1 MKVDPREASVRDLYQ
16 AMVQLISPRPI
27 AWVSTVSASGIAN
40 LAPFSF
46 FNGVGANP
54 PTIMFCPANQGDGSP
69 KDTLANIQQVG
80 QFAVNL
86 VQHEH
91 AHAMN
96 RTAVN
101 YLVDE
106 DEFQM
111 AAIDKA
117 QCDQITPPRV
127 ANAVAT
133 FECEL
138 HTAMQLGVGPGGA
151 NLVIGNILGIHI
163 RDDVLSA
170 DGKIDPDQLDLIGR
184 LGGDNYIRTQS
195 VSDGATDSVFQ
206 MPRPKR

>member
-1 MKVDPREASVRDLYQ
+1 MKIDPREASVRDLYQ
-16 AMVQLISPRPI
+16 TMVQLISPRPI
-27 AWVSTVSASGIAN
+27 AWVSTVSKNGVAN

-54 PTIMFCPANQGDGSP
+54 PTIVFCPANQRDGAP

-86 VQHEH
+86 VSHED
-91 AHAMN
+91 AAAMN
-96 RTAVN
+96 QTAAN

-111 AAIDKA
+111 AEVDKGD
-117 QCDQITPPRV
+117 CEHISPPRV

-138 HTAMQLGVGPGGA
+138 HTTMQLGVGPGGA
-151 NLVIGNILGIHI
+151 NLVIGNIIGIHI
-163 RDDVLSA
+163 RDDVLTP
-170 DGKIDPDQLDLIGR
+170 DGTIDAEQLDLIGR
-184 LGGDNYIRTQS
+184 LGGDKYVRTRS
-195 VSDGATDSVFQ
+195 ISDSKTSSVFR